1 MERRTLSITGYGIYV
16 VSIASLKRFL
26 SIKNVKSK
34 NILQVFQNNPD
45 LYFESLSE
53 GIWIPILPID
63 CIDYNIM
70 VGSDEI
76 AQGNWENV
84 FAYDGFNLDVE
95 DGEIWIGS
103 IGSFANFKVS
113 EFKKATSDRLS
124 YQTLDGETLNKG
136 FRITLEKANIVYL
149 FRDISCILTTI
160 KPFTATGSTSRKRL
174 ILQDITT
181 LVKTRS
187 TLLICRFIH
196 NKPAE

>member
-63 CIDYNIM
+63 CIDYDIM

-76 AQGNWENV
+76 AQGNWKNV

-113 EFKKATSDRLS
+113 EFKKAASDRLS

-136 FRITLEKANIVYL
+136 FRISLEKGKYSVS
-149 FRDISCILTTI
+149 ISGHKQHTNDDKTI
-160 KPFTATGSTSRKRL
+160 YGYGFDFQKTAEFAGYNDPREDEKYTFNL
-174 ILQDITT
+174 PLY
-181 LVKTRS
+181 
-187 TLLICRFIH
+187 
-196 NKPAE
+196 P

>member
-63 CIDYNIM
+63 CIDYDIM

-113 EFKKATSDRLS
+113 EFKKAASDRLS

-136 FRITLEKANIVYL
+136 FRITLEKGKYRVS
-149 FRDISCILTTI
+149 ISGHKQHTNSDKTI
-160 KPFTATGSTSRKRL
+160 YGYGFDFQKTAEFKGYNDPREDEKY
-174 ILQDITT
+174 T
-181 LVKTRS
+181 LN
-187 TLLICRFIH
+187 LPLY
-196 NKPAE
+196 P

>member
-63 CIDYNIM
+63 CIDYDLM

-113 EFKKATSDRLS
+113 EFKKAASDRLS

-136 FRITLEKANIVYL
+136 FRITLEKGKYRVS
-149 FRDISCILTTI
+149 ISGHKQHTNNDKTI
-160 KPFTATGSTSRKRL
+160 YGYGFDFQKTAEFKGYNDPREDEKY
-174 ILQDITT
+174 T
-181 LVKTRS
+181 LN
-187 TLLICRFIH
+187 LPLY
-196 NKPAE
+196 P

>member
-26 SIKNVKSK
+26 SSKNVKSK

-63 CIDYNIM
+63 CIDYDIM

-113 EFKKATSDRLS
+113 EFKKAASDRLS

-136 FRITLEKANIVYL
+136 FRITLEKGKYRV
-149 FRDISCILTTI
+149 SILGHKQHTNDDKTI
-160 KPFTATGSTSRKRL
+160 YGYGFDFQKTAEFTEYNDPREDEKYTFNL
-174 ILQDITT
+174 PLY
-181 LVKTRS
+181 
-187 TLLICRFIH
+187 
-196 NKPAE
+196 P

>member
-63 CIDYNIM
+63 CIDYDIM

-113 EFKKATSDRLS
+113 EFKKAASDRLS

-136 FRITLEKANIVYL
+136 FRITLEK
-149 FRDISCILTTI
+149 RQISCIYFGT
-160 KPFTATGSTSRKRL
+160 
-174 ILQDITT
+174 
-181 LVKTRS
+181 
-187 TLLICRFIH
+187 
-196 NKPAE
+196 

>member
-63 CIDYNIM
+63 CIDYDIM

-103 IGSFANFKVS
+103 IGSFANFKIS
-113 EFKKATSDRLS
+113 EFKKAASDRLS

-136 FRITLEKANIVYL
+136 FRITLEKGKYRVS
-149 FRDISCILTTI
+149 ISEHKLHTNNDKTI
-160 KPFTATGSTSRKRL
+160 YGYGFDFQKTAEFKGYNDPREDEKY
-174 ILQDITT
+174 T
-181 LVKTRS
+181 LN
-187 TLLICRFIH
+187 LPLY
-196 NKPAE
+196 P

>member
-63 CIDYNIM
+63 CIDYDIM
-70 VGSDEI
+70 VGSDYI
-76 AQGNWENV
+76 AQSNWENV

-113 EFKKATSDRLS
+113 EFKKAASDRLS

-136 FRITLEKANIVYL
+136 FRITLEKGKYRVS
-149 FRDISCILTTI
+149 ISGHKQHTNDDKTI
-160 KPFTATGSTSRKRL
+160 YGYGFDFQKTAEFTGYNDPREDEKYTFNLSL
-174 ILQDITT
+174 Y
-181 LVKTRS
+181 
-187 TLLICRFIH
+187 
-196 NKPAE
+196 P